1 MKPRFGLNKEGHWK
15 KEEGLTDASL
25 LLQNSSDRE
34 AKLLQELSTAN
45 ENNIQLKN
53 EVKKC
58 LNSIMSVF
66 LNLGNSNST

>member
-1 MKPRFGLNKEGHWK
+1 MKPEFGSNEEGHWK

-53 EVKKC
+53 EVKK
-58 LNSIMSVF
+58 IV
-66 LNLGNSNST
+66 